1 MGGTSVPMLL
11 FQIAAIRKESIGTEV
26 PPTKAV
32 APAKTRAPAPRTRS
46 VADPTI
52 IPPPRA
58 LRPRLRPHPRR
69 APARAAPASAA
80 VSRRA

>member
-1 MGGTSVPMLL
+1 MGGTSVPMLS
-11 FQIAAIRKESIGTEV
+11 FPIAAIRNKSVGTEV

-32 APAKTRAPAPRTRS
+32 APSKARAPAPRTRC
-46 VADPTI
+46 VASPAV

-58 LRPRLRPHPRR
+58 LRPRLRPPPRR

>member
-1 MGGTSVPMLL
+1 MGGTSVPMLS
-11 FQIAAIRKESIGTEV
+11 FPIAAIRNKSVGTEV

-32 APAKTRAPAPRTRS
+32 APNKARAPAPRARPIIS
-46 VADPTI
+46 PAI

-69 APARAAPASAA
+69 APARAARANAE